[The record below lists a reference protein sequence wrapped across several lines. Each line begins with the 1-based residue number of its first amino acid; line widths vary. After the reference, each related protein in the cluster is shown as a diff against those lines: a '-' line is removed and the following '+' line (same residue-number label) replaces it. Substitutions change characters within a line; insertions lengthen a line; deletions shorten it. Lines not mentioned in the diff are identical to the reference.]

1 MSRIAFLVAL
11 IPAVALAGTSN
22 SLLDISSDGK
32 LLLSANNDSGTV
44 TVVDLTTK
52 KVLREVKVGKK
63 PEGVTFIG
71 STHTAAATA
80 YGDDTIVLF
89 NADSGETLGKVDVF
103 DEPYG
108 IVSNAEGTRLWATL
122 EYPGQVIEID
132 PAKKEIL
139 RTVNAGSMLRG
150 IALAPDAKRLYVTE
164 YLTGIAR
171 AVDLESGSVVDTW
184 APLSP
189 TDNLARQ
196 IAIHPQRPKA
206 YVPHIRSR
214 VTLNQG
220 EGSVIPFVAVLD
232 TAPGEGTRRNAL
244 PMDAFHGTFV
254 VANPWEVALSPDGN
268 TLVAAFAGTDD
279 LYVTK
284 VLDDNYRELDFRRV
298 IRVGHN
304 PRAVKFSPDGSAF
317 YVYNVLDFEVTAYDA
332 SSLEKTGSITV
343 CENPL
348 SPEVHRGKVLFYT
361 ALQPMVGRRWISCSS
376 CHPDGDAD
384 GRTWQN
390 PEGLRNTTALY
401 GMAWTHPLHW
411 SADRDETQDFEHTIR
426 GQLMQGRGLVRGRID
441 DALGAP
447 LKGRSPD
454 LDALAAYSNQH
465 KTAVSPHA
473 KNGLSDAAKRG
484 KELFFSE
491 ATGCAKCH
499 SDPYFCDSSP
509 AKPYKLHDVGTGR
522 GDKSEKMGTK
532 YDTPS
537 LLNVYRTAPYL
548 HDGTAAT
555 LMDVLT
561 TCNADDQHGKTSH
574 LQKSELDDLVE
585 FLKALPYEDPEPAAK
600 SAGLV
605 KIEN

>member
-11 IPAVALAGTSN
+11 LPAVAWAGSSN
-22 SLLDISSDGK
+22 SLLDVSTDGK
-32 LLLSANNDSGTV
+32 LLLAANNDNGTV
-44 TVVDLTTK
+44 TVVDLATK
-52 KVLREVKVGKK
+52 KAVREIPIGKK
-63 PEGVTFIG
+63 PEGVTFLG
-71 STHTAAATA
+71 STHAAAATA
-80 YGDDTIVLF
+80 YGEDVIVLF
-89 NADSGETLGKVDVF
+89 NADTGESLARIDVF

-108 IVSNAEGTRLWATL
+108 IISNADGTRLWATL

-132 PAKKEIL
+132 PAKKEIV
-139 RTVNAGSMLRG
+139 RTIQAGSMLRG
-150 IALAPDAKRLYVTE
+150 LALAADEKRLYVTE
-164 YLTGIAR
+164 YLSGIAR
-171 AVDLESGSVVDTW
+171 AIDVATGSVVDSW
-184 APLSP
+184 ALSG

-196 IAIHPQRPKA
+196 IALHPTRPKA

-214 VTLNQG
+214 VNLNQG
-220 EGSVIPFVAVLD
+220 EGSVVPFVAVID
-232 TAPGEGTRRNAL
+232 TAPGEGTRRTAM
-244 PMDAFHGTFV
+244 PMDQFYSVFV
-254 VANPWEVALSPDGN
+254 VANPWEVALSPDGK

-279 LYVTK
+279 LYVTD
-284 VLDDNYRELDFRRV
+284 VLDDNYLELKFRRV
-298 IRVGHN
+298 LRVGHN
-304 PRAVKFSPDGSAF
+304 PRAVKFSPDGESF
-317 YVYNVLDFEVTAYDA
+317 FVYNVLDFEVDQFDA
-332 SSLEKTGSITV
+332 KSLRKSDSIKV

-426 GQLMQGRGLVRGRID
+426 GQLMQGRGLTRGRIP
-441 DALGAP
+441 DALGEP
-447 LKGRSPD
+447 LKGKSED

-465 KTAVSPHA
+465 KTPLSPHA
-473 KNGLSDAAKRG
+473 KQGLSEAAKRG

-491 ATGCAKCH
+491 AVGCAQCH
-499 SDPYFCDSSP
+499 SGPYYTDSRP
-509 AKPYKLHDVGTGR
+509 TKPYNVHDIGTGR

-537 LLNVYRTAPYL
+537 LLNVYRTAPYF

-561 TCNADDQHGKTSH
+561 TTNEVDQHGKTSH
-574 LQKSELDDLVE
+574 LQKPQLEDLVE
-585 FLKALPYEDPEPAAK
+585 FLKSLPYEDPEPAGRD
-600 SAGLV
+600 AGLV
-605 KIEN
+605 KIDR